1 MPLHFQKW
9 VELLLYVKGRISYK
23 VYVCVVMLIVSENL
37 MRKNGMYMKK
47 RKSRIYKEESRI
59 FMIMLALTK
68 IGVHL
73 PCFFS
78 FSFELR

>member
-1 MPLHFQKW
+1 M
-9 VELLLYVKGRISYK
+9 ELLLYVKGGISYK
-23 VYVCVVMLIVSENL
+23 VYVCVVVLIVSENL

-59 FMIMLALTK
+59 FMIMLALIK
-68 IGVHL
+68 RGVRL